1 VLRVKQAKLALAWW
15 HPAALIATGLG
26 VGLLPIGPGSW
37 GSLLALLCGWG
48 IVAASGSVAL
58 AVAAGIAF
66 IAGWWAS
73 GRVVEASGMHDPR
86 FVVIDEIAAQ
96 WLTLLAVPLDGR
108 WYAAAF
114 LLFRLFDIVKPW
126 PIRLVERRVAG
137 GLGIMLDDVMAAI
150 YALLL
155 LLIGQEIL
163 DVRS

>member
-1 VLRVKQAKLALAWW
+1 MARRASIGLAWW
-15 HPAALIATGLG
+15 HPAALVATGFG
-26 VGLLPIGPGSW
+26 FGYLPWVPGSW

-48 IVAASGSVAL
+48 IVAVTGSIAL
-58 AVAAGIAF
+58 AVAAGMAF

-73 GRVVEASGMHDPR
+73 ARVVEASGMHDPR

-96 WLTLLAVPLDGR
+96 WLTLIAVPLDGR

-114 LLFRLFDIVKPW
+114 LLFRLFDIAKPW

-137 GLGIMLDDVMAAI
+137 GLGIMLDDVMAAL

-155 LLIGQEIL
+155 LLIGQEIVH
-163 DVRS
+163 VRS